1 MEPGGSDCEILVDR
15 EEIEAAV
22 QRLARAIEVDHRDG
36 VVLVGVLRGAVFLL
50 ADLARHLHV
59 PVLVDVLA
67 VTPYAPGTGRVRL
80 LKDLD
85 IDVSER
91 DVVLV
96 EDIVDTGLT
105 LSYVQSVLEARGPRR
120 VRICTLLD
128 RDVSRIVPLHLDYV
142 GFRIPDVFVV
152 GYGLDH
158 QGRYRNAPLV
168 ASAHPTLLDRDPD
181 ACLDRLYGGR

>member
-91 DVVLV
+91 D
-96 EDIVDTGLT
+96 
-105 LSYVQSVLEARGPRR
+105 A
-120 VRICTLLD
+120 
-128 RDVSRIVPLHLDYV
+128 
-142 GFRIPDVFVV
+142 
-152 GYGLDH
+152 
-158 QGRYRNAPLV
+158 
-168 ASAHPTLLDRDPD
+168 PTLESSSRKPTTSTSDTSTSGDSASR
-181 ACLDRLYGGR
+181 R